1 MLQGVAKKKI
11 QMIDGQTDGH
21 TYRQI
26 ERQADR
32 QVDVYLSI
40 DIHKHI
46 SGHFSKTPD
55 GPAQGSGDV
64 FQAMW

>member
-1 MLQGVAKKKI
+1 MWPKKKI

-21 TYRQI
+21 MYRQI
-26 ERQADR
+26 DR
-32 QVDVYLSI
+32 QVDVYLFI
-40 DIHKHI
+40 DIHKHR